1 MMAYIE
7 NLDKLLT
14 KLENLKTVSVEQA
27 VNEACILVEND
38 AKKRCPVDTGE
49 LRMSI
54 THEIEETSEKRTT
67 GAVGTNL
74 EYAPYVEFGT
84 GIFSSLGNGRQDRWS
99 YKDAKGEWH
108 STIGQQ
114 PQPYLHPALDDNREE
129 VKKLI
134 QKKIEEGVKKL

>member
-1 MMAYIE
+1 MAYIE

-49 LRMSI
+49 LRISI
-54 THEIEETSEKRTT
+54 THEIEETSENRTT

>member
-1 MMAYIE
+1 MAQIE
-7 NLDKLLT
+7 NLDKLLN
-14 KLENLKTVSVEQA
+14 KLENLKTISVEQA

-38 AKKRCPVDTGE
+38 AKRRCPVDTGE

-54 THEIEETSEKRTT
+54 THEIEETSENRTT

-84 GIFSSLGNGRQDRWS
+84 GIFSSLGNGRQDKWS

-108 STIGQQ
+108 TTIGQH
-114 PQPYLHPALDDNREE
+114 PQPYLHPALDTNRAEIEE
-129 VKKLI
+129 LI
-134 QKKIEEGVKKL
+134 KQKIKEGVKYL

>member
-1 MMAYIE
+1 MAYIE

-38 AKKRCPVDTGE
+38 AKRRAPKDTGE
-49 LRMSI
+49 LVLSI
-54 THEIEETSEKRTT
+54 THEIEETSENRTT

>member
-1 MMAYIE
+1 MAYIE

-14 KLENLKTVSVEQA
+14 KLKNLKTVSVEQA

-54 THEIEETSEKRTT
+54 THEIEETSENRTT

>member
-1 MMAYIE
+1 MAQIE
-7 NLDKLLT
+7 NLDKLLN
-14 KLENLKTVSVEQA
+14 KLENLKTISVEQA

-38 AKKRCPVDTGE
+38 AKRRCPVDTGE

-54 THEIEETSEKRTT
+54 THEIEETSENRAT

-84 GIFSSLGNGRQDRWS
+84 GIFSSLGNGRQDKWS

-108 STIGQQ
+108 TTIGQH
-114 PQPYLHPALDDNREE
+114 PQPYLYPALDTNRAEIEE
-129 VKKLI
+129 LI
-134 QKKIEEGVKKL
+134 KQKIKEGVKHL

>member
-1 MMAYIE
+1 MAYIE

-54 THEIEETSEKRTT
+54 THEIEETSENRTI

>member
-1 MMAYIE
+1 MAYIE

-54 THEIEETSEKRTT
+54 THEIEETSENRTT

-84 GIFSSLGNGRQDRWS
+84 GIFSSLGNGRQDSWS